1 MDGTRL
7 RESARSTG
15 SAERD
20 RPSPREEYHRRLDE
34 RRRKAAEKTRHHLI
48 LSNGRLGVFLAAAV
62 VAWLAFESGFLSPPW
77 LLAPG
82 TLFLLLVVIHSRVL
96 REKGTAERAVRFYE
110 AAVDRLS
117 HRWMGKGEAG
127 ERFRDPS
134 HAYADDLDLFG
145 RGSLYELLCTTRTAA
160 GAETLARWLKAPAEP
175 ASVRARQ
182 EAVEELRFSLDL
194 REELAVLGEEVEP
207 EIEPDLLTRWG
218 QAPPVMASG
227 LLRALCILST
237 LVVIAAAA
245 ATLWGVIGTR
255 TLLAVLVLQG
265 ALATLLR
272 PRVRQVTEALERP
285 GRELALFAKVLARL
299 ETERFHS
306 PLLRRLRSALDAEGA
321 PPSAQ
326 VARLSRLIE
335 FLDWRR
341 NLLFAPVAALLLWA
355 THLAFAIDR
364 WRARIGPAIPRW
376 LEVVGEV
383 ETLCALAGYAYEHPE
398 DPFPEVEDAGT
409 RFGGEGLGHPLIPD
423 DRCVRNDV
431 RLDESLGL
439 LVVSGSN
446 MSGKTTLLRT
456 VGTNTVLALAG
467 APVRARCLCLSPLKV
482 GACIRVEDSIQEG
495 RSRFYAEILRLR
507 QIVDLTEG
515 GPAVLF
521 LLDEI
526 LHGTNSHDRSIGAQG
541 VVAGLVDRGGV
552 GLVTTHD
559 LALAKIADDLGGR
572 AANVHF
578 EDHLEAGRMVFD
590 YRMRPGVVRKS
601 NALAL
606 MRAVGLRV

>member
-1 MDGTRL
+1 MER
-7 RESARSTG
+7 ARS
-15 SAERD
+15 
-20 RPSPREEYHRRLDE
+20 SPRAEYERRLGE
-34 RRRKAAEKTRHHLI
+34 RRRKASEKARRHLL
-48 LSNGRLGVFLAAAV
+48 LSNSRLAVFLAAAV
-62 VAWLAFESGFLSPPW
+62 MTWLAFESRLFSPLW

-82 TLFLLLVVIHSRVL
+82 ALFLLLVVIHSRVL

-110 AAVDRLS
+110 AAVDRLN
-117 HRWMGKGEAG
+117 HRWVGKGEAG

-175 ASVRARQ
+175 ATVRARQ
-182 EAVEELRFSLDL
+182 EAVEELRLGLDL
-194 REELAVLGEEVEP
+194 REGLAVLGEEVQP

-218 QAPPVMASG
+218 LAPPVMAGGFLRG
-227 LLRALCILST
+227 LCVLST
-237 LVVIAAAA
+237 LVVLAAVAAA
-245 ATLWGVIGTR
+245 LWSWIGVR
-255 TLLAVLVLQG
+255 FLAAVLFLQ
-265 ALATLLR
+265 AVLATLLR
-272 PRVRQVTEALERP
+272 PRVLKVTEALEKP

-299 ETERFHS
+299 ETERFRS
-306 PLLRRLRSALDAEGA
+306 DLLKQLRAALDAEGA

-326 VARLSRLIE
+326 VARLSRFIE

-341 NLLFAPVAALLLWA
+341 NLFFGPVAALLLWR

-376 LEVVGEV
+376 LEVVGEM
-383 ETLCALAGYAYEHPE
+383 EALCALAAYAYEHPE
-398 DPFPEVEDAGT
+398 DPFPDVEDAGT
-409 RFGGEGLGHPLIPD
+409 RFDGDGLGHPLIPD
-423 DRCVRNDV
+423 ERCVRNDV
-431 RLDESLGL
+431 CLDDALRL

-467 APVRARCLCLSPLKV
+467 GPVRARRLRLSPLQV

-507 QIVDLTEG
+507 QIVDLTEEDS
-515 GPAVLF
+515 AVLF

-541 VVAGLVDRGGV
+541 VVAGLVGRGGV

-601 NALAL
+601 NALEL
-606 MRAVGLRV
+606 MRTVGLKV